1 MQEERDM
8 EEERDDKLKL
18 LPKEIPQQKRE
29 QLSSHKKSGKRKS
42 SISSVLSSSASLLS
56 PTAQDSTFRANG
68 LESLFC
74 KWKAQ
79 IARQTDG

>member
-8 EEERDDKLKL
+8 EEERDDKLKVP
-18 LPKEIPQQKRE
+18 PKEIPQQKRE
-29 QLSSHKKSGKRKS
+29 QLSSHKKAGKRKS
-42 SISSVLSSSASLLS
+42 SVSSVLSSASLLS

-74 KWKAQ
+74 KWKTQ
-79 IARQTDG
+79 IARQTDR